1 MLEISIYYLIGSVVV
16 LPSMTYWL
24 TKRYYNNE
32 INNLIEEFNDKEL
45 IVNEIQNILNDID
58 ETNMNDEQII
68 SPIPFTYI
76 QKKELLEEHFKKII
90 KD

>member
-1 MLEISIYYLIGSVVV
+1 
-16 LPSMTYWL
+16 MTYWL

-32 INNLIEEFNDKEL
+32 INDLIEQFNDKDL